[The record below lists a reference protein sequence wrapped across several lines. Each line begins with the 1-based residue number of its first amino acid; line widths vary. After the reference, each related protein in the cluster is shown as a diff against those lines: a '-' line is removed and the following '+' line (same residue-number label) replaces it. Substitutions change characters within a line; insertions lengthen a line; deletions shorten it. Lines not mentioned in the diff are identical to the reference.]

1 MCNCLLNSQNADKIN
16 TPLIV
21 FSHVDYNCITFPKW
35 FYTHTHTC
43 MRAHIYIY
51 VHVHTQA
58 IYMLWFFYVSFF
70 HSELYL
76 RSDVPVVDNT
86 ISSLEFYRDWVATN
100 LPVLI
105 KGAVNNWP
113 AVKKWNLPFLRYIM
127 AWSSSSM
134 YRFD

>member
-1 MCNCLLNSQNADKIN
+1 VN

-21 FSHVDYNCITFPKW
+21 FSHVDCNYITFPKL
-35 FYTHTHTC
+35 FYTHKPYTC
-43 MRAHIYIY
+43 YDFSMFS
-51 VHVHTQA
+51 V
-58 IYMLWFFYVSFF
+58 

-76 RSDVPVVDNT
+76 RSDVPVVASS

-113 AVKKWNLPFLRYIM
+113 AIKKWNLPFLRYSTER
-127 AWSSSSM
+127 SSSSM
-134 YRFD
+134 HRVD